1 MGVSTLL
8 LALAAL
14 ILRPRALAF
23 WGLALAVVMLYAM
36 GEHSPLWIALNR
48 LIPPLRWWRVPPRAW
63 FIAALALPYLAGWGA
78 QLLAEHPP
86 DRKAARLGVAGL
98 LGGGLVCGIFSSLT
112 LAGSLERT
120 ALLGTFALPAA
131 ALVLL
136 LAIRRALP
144 PRAIMALFALVV
156 AGDMLW
162 IDRTLIDGRPR
173 DAWLD
178 PYQEL
183 AEFLEADGAV
193 RVYSPSYSLPQ
204 QAAAHWSIAQFGGVD
219 PFQLA
224 AYVDAFEAATG
235 VAAQGYSVTL
245 PAYDLADGP
254 GANEDSDNE
263 AAVLA
268 RANRDAPLDAEL
280 LGGWLVTHVVAAF
293 PIETEGLVLAA
304 QIGDATIYRNTF
316 APDVTL
322 AWDGPN
328 RVTVRAAAP
337 LAGTLYAVANGRWQD
352 SGGESPGLPG
362 PVDAPAREWTYR
374 YDPSEVWIGLA
385 AGGGLCAAA
394 LAGWWVVRHA

>member
-1 MGVSTLL
+1 M
-8 LALAAL
+8 
-14 ILRPRALAF
+14 
-23 WGLALAVVMLYAM
+23 
-36 GEHSPLWIALNR
+36 
-48 LIPPLRWWRVPPRAW
+48 
-63 FIAALALPYLAGWGA
+63 
-78 QLLAEHPP
+78 
-86 DRKAARLGVAGL
+86 
-98 LGGGLVCGIFSSLT
+98 
-112 LAGSLERT
+112 
-120 ALLGTFALPAA
+120 
-131 ALVLL
+131 LL

-254 GANEDSDNE
+254 GANEDSDSE

-293 PIETEGLVLAA
+293 PIEAEGLVLAA

-337 LAGTLYAVANGRWQD
+337 VDGTLNAVANGRWQD

-362 PVDAPAREWTYR
+362 PVDAPARDWTYR

-385 AGGGLCAAA
+385 AGGDCAPPHWRAGGWCAMPERAAISAREWRWALLFAAA
-394 LAGWWVVRHA
+394 VMIVTTIPYLAGWIAQTTTGSSADRCSARTTVTVTWRRCAWRARRLAVHRPLYV